1 MPIGLGYVANS
12 FTAILGAIDASSAP
26 PFRWSGVISDAPIVT
41 LTDAVT
47 VTTASSLLISNTAV
61 SAGEAIGL
69 LQRHRLIIA
78 NCRAVFLPLIR
89 E

>member
-1 MPIGLGYVANS
+1 
-12 FTAILGAIDASSAP
+12 
-26 PFRWSGVISDAPIVT
+26 VISDTPIVT

-47 VTTASSLLISNTAV
+47 GTTASSLLISNTAV
-61 SAGEAIGL
+61 IAGEAIGL